1 MHTKN
6 LDLEHT
12 IVGLVRKYGILNVIM
27 TVITACDD
35 AADFAHLSNEKRLEN
50 YWRGVAVAIFDSI
63 KKISD
68 FPEKSKK
75 Y

>member
-1 MHTKN
+1 MYTED

-12 IVGLVRKYGILNVIM
+12 IVGLVRKHGIINVIR
-27 TVITACDD
+27 TVITACDG
-35 AADFAHLSNEKRLEN
+35 AADFAHLSNEKRLED
-50 YWRGVAVAIFDSI
+50 YWRGAAVAIFDSI

-68 FPEKSKK
+68 FPEKSQK